1 MPKILFL
8 PKYPRMGASSR
19 LRTYQFLPLWE
30 EAGYGV
36 RVVSFFNEDYLKDVY
51 GRRRPSIW
59 NVLGCYF
66 RRLWVLMGVWRY
78 DLVWVEKELFPY
90 LPAWAEWLL
99 AHLGPGYVVDYDDA
113 VFHRYDFQ
121 GSYWVRKLLGRKIDR
136 VMRRAK
142 VVFVG
147 NDYLAQRARNAG
159 AKSVILLPTVI
170 DPKRYS
176 KKEAHPSGMVWIG
189 WIGSPSTLKYV
200 KAVRKE
206 LEQVC
211 RESGVGLLLVNGHDG
226 FSFQGELKMIPWTE
240 SGEVEAILQ
249 MDIGIMPLPDNEWE
263 RGKCAYKLIQY
274 MACGLPVVASP
285 VGMNKEVVR
294 HGENGFLASGSEEWK
309 EGLLTLIRDVGLRKK
324 MGEKGFELV
333 QERFTLRENFEVMV
347 REVRKVEFRVGEES
361 DMS

>member
-1 MPKILFL
+1 MKKILFL

-36 RVVSFFNEDYLKDVY
+36 RVTSFFNEGYLKDVY
-51 GRRRPSIW
+51 GGRRPGIW
-59 NVLGCYF
+59 NVLGCYLNRF
-66 RRLWVLMGVWRY
+66 WVLMGAWRY

-113 VFHRYDFQ
+113 VFHRYDTQ
-121 GSYWVRKLLGRKIDR
+121 GNYLVRNLLGRKIDK
-136 VMRRAK
+136 VMSSART
-142 VVFVG
+142 VFVG
-147 NDYLAQRARNAG
+147 NEYLAKRAKEAG

-170 DPKRYS
+170 DPTRYR
-176 KKEAHPSGMVWIG
+176 KKESKESGKV

-200 KAVRKE
+200 KDIQAE
-206 LEQVC
+206 LEKVC
-211 RESGVGLLLVNGHDG
+211 REANAGLLLVNGHDG
-226 FSFQGELKMIPWTE
+226 FSFNGELRMIPWTE
-240 SGEVEAILQ
+240 AGEVEAILQ

-285 VGMNKEVVR
+285 VGMNVEVVR
-294 HGENGFLASGSEEWK
+294 NGKNGFLAAGSAEWK
-309 EGLLTLIRDVGLRKK
+309 EALLKLVRDASLRKRL
-324 MGEKGFELV
+324 GEKGFELV
-333 QERFTLRENFEVMV
+333 QEQFTLRRNFEVMLE
-347 REVRKVEFRVGEES
+347 EVRG
-361 DMS
+361 